1 MLDNNIDITSVW
13 DLADE
18 LATVYR
24 NLLVINDAVASGQ
37 LKDFAYEVK
46 VEPTKLTVS
55 YKLPKYWKWVEDGRP
70 PSVAHKPPALQPAIL
85 QWIRDKGIHAN
96 GNVSDEQLSWA
107 ITKSIHKKGYSGRPM
122 LYKHLIDGKPV
133 IDKMIELCADA
144 MGQKEIDAD
153 LKTCLDGLDKTIK
166 L

>member
-46 VEPTKLTVS
+46 VEPTKLTVL
-55 YKLPKYWKWVEDGRP
+55 YKLPKYWKCVENGRP
-70 PSVAHKPPALQPAIL
+70 PSLKHKPPALQPAIL
-85 QWIRDKGIHAN
+85 QWIRDKNITPPMGMTE
-96 GNVSDEQLSWA
+96 EQFSWA
-107 ITKSIHKKGYSGRPM
+107 ITNSIHEDGYPGRSI

-133 IDKMIELCADA
+133 IDKMNRLCADA